1 MKSIPL
7 RHVFTQATYF
17 VVLFSAIFL
26 CLGSFVL
33 MAVISRQNLHANLLE
48 LAERKS
54 ESVERILTSASET
67 VRNIA
72 YDEGL
77 QQLLS
82 RYVSE
87 DEEEELLNKI
97 KVNRE
102 LQNQSRFFSQAD
114 NIIAYSPDGVILGNK
129 YGVDSV
135 ISDHIPQLLQMAKD
149 SGNILWILPS
159 EDFADHGSMDCIMLT
174 EIRASSTGNGVKLND
189 ILGYLVVQ
197 YNFGELELALETE
210 QSGYN
215 AHLISMDGSV
225 ICTTGPADL
234 PETVNHS
241 SHISLG
247 KVTRVT
253 YRGAWYYVA
262 AQRISLP
269 SVSFYCICTAPVI
282 KILEDVYVALVVIL
296 LMSAMIMLCTYFVI
310 RRRSERICRT
320 FGQMNRSFELIEE
333 GELDL
338 DTFSQ
343 TGVLEVDDLTER
355 FKHMA
360 NQLDQVMYE
369 LYESELHKQSL
380 IADRKEA
387 ELTAVR
393 MQINPHFLYNTL
405 DTINWTA
412 LTHGDYEVSEMVLMM
427 ARLLRSNLSLSSVNP
442 TVRLELERVELF
454 VQLEQKRF
462 GEQLRYE
469 AWADECLLDAAM
481 PGMMLQ
487 ILVENAINHGFD
499 RRAGQGLIRVRVE
512 QDGEQ
517 IVATVSDDGKGMPP
531 EVAAELRQAWENAQ
545 EDTIHAMQ
553 PSSHI
558 GLRNIMKRL
567 RLLYGTH
574 GGFSFETGQEGTTIR
589 ISYPKQSS

>member
-7 RHVFTQATYF
+7 RHVFTQATYR

-26 CLGSFVL
+26 CLGSSLL
-33 MAVISRQNLHANLLE
+33 MAVISRQNLHASLLE
-48 LAERKS
+48 LSERKS

-67 VRNIA
+67 MRNIA

-77 QQLLS
+77 QQLLAQ
-82 RYVSE
+82 YVSE
-87 DEEEELLNKI
+87 AEGDELLNKI

-102 LQNQSRFFSQAD
+102 IQNQSRFFSQAD
-114 NIIAYSPDGVILGNK
+114 NIIVYSPDGVILGNK
-129 YGVDSV
+129 YGVDSAITAHV
-135 ISDHIPQLLQMAKD
+135 PELLQMAKD
-149 SGNILWILPS
+149 SGNILWILPT
-159 EDFADHGSMDCIMLT
+159 DDCPDHSGIDCIVLT
-174 EIRASSTGNGVKLND
+174 EIRASSTGSGVKLND
-189 ILGYLVVQ
+189 LLGYLVVQ
-197 YNFGELELALETE
+197 YNFGDIELTLETE
-210 QSGYN
+210 QRGYDV
-215 AHLISMDGSV
+215 HLISMDGSV
-225 ICTTGPADL
+225 ICTTAPADFL
-234 PETVNHS
+234 ETVSHS
-241 SHISLG
+241 SRFQLG
-247 KVTRVT
+247 EVTRLT
-253 YRGAWYYVA
+253 YSGAWYYVA
-262 AQRISLP
+262 AQKISLP
-269 SVSFYCICTAPVI
+269 SVGFYCVCTAPVI
-282 KILEDVYVALVVIL
+282 KILEDVYAAIVVIL
-296 LMSAMIMLCTYFVI
+296 LLSAMIMLCTYFVI
-310 RRRSERICRT
+310 RRRSDRICRT
-320 FGQMNRSFELIEE
+320 FDQMNRSFGLIEE
-333 GELDL
+333 GKLDL

-360 NQLDQVMYE
+360 NRLEQVMYE

-387 ELTAVR
+387 ELMAVR
-393 MQINPHFLYNTL
+393 MQVNPHFLYNTL

-427 ARLLRSNLSLSSVNP
+427 GRLLRSNLSLSSVNP

-462 GEQLRYE
+462 GEQLRFE
-469 AWADECLLDAAM
+469 SQADECLLDAAM

-487 ILVENAINHGFD
+487 ILVENAINHGLN
-499 RRAGQGLIRVRVE
+499 RRAGQGLIRVQVA
-512 QDGEQ
+512 QDGDQ

-531 EVAAELRQAWENAQ
+531 EVAAELRQAWVSAQ

-567 RLLYGTH
+567 RLLYGTR
-574 GGFSFETGQEGTTIR
+574 GDFSFETGPEGTTIR
-589 ISYPKQSS
+589 ISYPRQFF